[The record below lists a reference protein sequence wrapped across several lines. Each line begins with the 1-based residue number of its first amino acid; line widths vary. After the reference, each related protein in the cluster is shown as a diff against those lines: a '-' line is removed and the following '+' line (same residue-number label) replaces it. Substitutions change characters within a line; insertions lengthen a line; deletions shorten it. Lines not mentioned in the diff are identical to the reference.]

1 VIKRKFVLT
10 GVFLLLAIGCAGP
23 MISIRPEAEED
34 LAALKGQWEG
44 TADVSESGY
53 ITSLPVSLKISN
65 QNLDGEIMFDHS
77 RSRVY
82 PFVGKTSRS
91 ASVQAERMGHSKIEN
106 GKLFLFWE
114 DFRWTKLAFYKSNTE
129 LKGDLRWGSA
139 VGTVLLRKE
148 K

>member
-1 VIKRKFVLT
+1 MVKRKFVLT
-10 GVFLLLAIGCAGP
+10 GLFMVLVIGCAGS
-23 MISIRPEAEED
+23 MISIRPTSEED
-34 LAALKGQWEG
+34 LSTLKGQWEG

-65 QNLDGEIMFDHS
+65 QNLDGEVMFDLS

-91 ASVQAERMGHSKIEN
+91 DSVQTERVGTSKIED

-114 DFRWTKLAFYKSNTE
+114 DFRWAKLAFHKSNME

-139 VGTVLLRKE
+139 VGTLLLQK
-148 K
+148 KK

>member
-1 VIKRKFVLT
+1 VVKRKFVLA
-10 GVFLLLAIGCAGP
+10 GAFMLLVIGCAGA
-23 MISIRPEAEED
+23 MISIRPESEED
-34 LAALKGQWEG
+34 LLALKGQWEG
-44 TADVSESGY
+44 SADVSESGY
-53 ITSLPVSLKISN
+53 ITSLPVSMKISN
-65 QNLDGEIMFDHS
+65 RNLDGEIMFDHS

-91 ASVQAERMGHSKIEN
+91 ASVQTERVGHSKIED
-106 GKLFLFWE
+106 GKLFVFWE
-114 DFRWTKLAFYKSNTE
+114 DFRWAKLAFHKSNME

>member
-1 VIKRKFVLT
+1 VVKRKFVLA
-10 GVFLLLAIGCAGP
+10 GAFMLLVIGCAGA
-23 MISIRPEAEED
+23 MISIRPESEED
-34 LAALKGQWEG
+34 LLALKGQWEG
-44 TADVSESGY
+44 SADVSESGY
-53 ITSLPVSLKISN
+53 ITSLPVSMKISSR
-65 QNLDGEIMFDHS
+65 NLDGEIMFDHS

-91 ASVQAERMGHSKIEN
+91 ASVQTERVGHSKIED
-106 GKLFLFWE
+106 GKLFVFWE
-114 DFRWTKLAFYKSNTE
+114 DFRWAKLAFHKSNME